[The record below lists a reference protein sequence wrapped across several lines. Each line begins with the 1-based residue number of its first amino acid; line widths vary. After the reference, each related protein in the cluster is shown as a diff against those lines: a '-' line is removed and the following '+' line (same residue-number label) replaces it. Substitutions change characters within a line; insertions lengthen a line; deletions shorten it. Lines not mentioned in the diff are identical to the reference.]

1 MKVYLV
7 TGCYGSGKTQWID
20 ENLHN
25 ASVFST
31 DNLLDAG
38 SIFADSSK
46 IAKTNAELLCR
57 YNARV
62 ADEWFNRNETVVVD
76 APLCSAIELAP
87 YVALAQAY
95 EHELNVIC
103 MRCAPDVA
111 FARTRRVCPIETIE
125 FQVAKLVE
133 LIDRYPPWWPLPEYI
148 YTV

>member
-7 TGCYGSGKTQWID
+7 IGCYGSGKTQWID
-20 ENLHN
+20 ENLRD
-25 ASVFST
+25 ATVFST

-38 SIFADSSK
+38 SILADSSK
-46 IAKTNAELLCR
+46 VAKTNAELLRR
-57 YNARV
+57 YTNRV

-87 YVALAQAY
+87 FVALAQAY
-95 EHELNVIC
+95 EHELNIVC

-111 FARTRRVCPIETIE
+111 FARSRRICPIETIE
-125 FQVAKLVE
+125 FQVAKLME

>member
-7 TGCYGSGKTQWID
+7 IGCYGSGKTQWIG
-20 ENLHN
+20 ENLRD

-38 SIFADSSK
+38 SILADSSK
-46 IAKTNAELLCR
+46 VAKTNAELLRR
-57 YNARV
+57 YTNRV

-87 YVALAQAY
+87 FVALAQAY
-95 EHELNVIC
+95 EHELNIVC

-111 FARTRRVCPIETIE
+111 FSRSRRICPIETIE

>member
-7 TGCYGSGKTQWID
+7 IGCYGSGKTQWIG
-20 ENLHN
+20 ENLDGE
-25 ASVFST
+25 SVFSA
-31 DNLLDAG
+31 DGFVDAG
-38 SIFADSSK
+38 STLTGSEK
-46 IAKTNAELLCR
+46 IAKASAELLRR
-57 YNARV
+57 YTARV
-62 ADEWFNRNETVVVD
+62 ADEWFKRNETVVVD

-87 YVALAQAY
+87 FVALAQAY
-95 EHELNVIC
+95 EHELNIVC

-111 FARTRRVCPIETIE
+111 FARSRRICPIETIE